1 MWILIYPFILQDV
14 NPCLPLTLQCGCFII
29 PPHYR
34 VWTLFQ
40 PFTLYNTI
48 NHLNPYQNF
57 NRVELWYSI
66 FFSSHK
72 FGSAVT
78 ETYSQLRNNYW
89 CFQLD
94 LIFVIQILS
103 CTNFKRAMSDHDMN
117 STLHIPNL
125 ICTTYSTS
133 CCSTY
138 KQLSFALN
146 WWMLIMLIDI

>member
-14 NPCLPLTLQCGCFII
+14 NPCLPLTLQCGSLII

-48 NHLNPYQNF
+48 NHLNPYRNL

-66 FFSSHK
+66 FLVAINLVRQEQK
-72 FGSAVT
+72 LSA
-78 ETYSQLRNNYW
+78 N
-89 CFQLD
+89 FQLD
-94 LIFVIQILS
+94 LTFVIQILS
-103 CTNFKRAMSDHDMN
+103 CTNLQRAMSDHGMN